1 MMQSVFTKTF
11 YDLRWNLLAFCI
23 GLATLAF
30 FVLYI
35 YPSVADAQEGMFEG
49 LAGDAAQAILGSA
62 NPGTPEGF
70 LNVQFFSFLPLFL
83 AIFLI
88 IASSATIAGEEGDKT
103 LGVLMARPVSRWRV
117 LTEKALAIAAGLV
130 LITLS
135 IAAGSVA
142 GALVAGVDIDLTKM
156 ALAMIAAI
164 PWGLFVLG
172 FGLFCSAVFKNRMW
186 AALLATGVV
195 VAAYMFN
202 SLTEFVTS
210 LVTYNRFLPMYY
222 YSWGDPLIGSLNW
235 AHVAVLTGSGFAFYL
250 LAMLAFERREITG

>member
-1 MMQSVFTKTF
+1 MMQSVFTKTL
-11 YDLRWNLLAFCI
+11 YDLRLNILAFCV

-35 YPSVADAQEGMFEG
+35 YPSFSSANEGLFEG
-49 LAGDAAQAILGSA
+49 LTGPAAKAILGSE

-70 LNVQFFSFLPLFL
+70 LNVQLFSFLPLFL

-88 IASSATIAGEEGDKT
+88 IAASAAIAGEEGDKT
-103 LGVLMARPVSRWRV
+103 LGVLMARPISRWRV
-117 LTEKALAIAAGLV
+117 LTEKALAIGVGLV
-130 LITLS
+130 LITLAM
-135 IAAGSVA
+135 AAGSVA
-142 GALVAGVDIDLTKM
+142 GALVAGVDIDLLEM
-156 ALAMIAAI
+156 ALAIIAAI

-172 FGLFCSAVFKNRMW
+172 FGLFCSAIVKSRMW

-222 YSWGDPLIGSLNW
+222 YNWGDPLIAPLNW
-235 AHVAVLTGSGFAFYL
+235 IHIAVLTGSGIVFYL
-250 LAMLAFERREITG
+250 LAMLAFERREIMG

>member
-1 MMQSVFTKTF
+1 MMESVFMKTL
-11 YDLRWNLLAFCI
+11 YDLRWNILAFCV

-35 YPSVADAQEGMFEG
+35 YPSFAEANEGIFEG
-49 LAGDAAQAILGSA
+49 LQAEAAQAILGAA

-70 LNVQFFSFLPLFL
+70 LNVQLFPFLPLIL

-88 IASSATIAGEEGDKT
+88 VATSAAIAGEEGEKT

-117 LTEKALAIAAGLV
+117 LTEKALAIGVGLLLISLATAGG
-130 LITLS
+130 S
-135 IAAGSVA
+135 IA
-142 GALVAGVDIDLTKM
+142 GALAAGVEIDL
-156 ALAMIAAI
+156 AELGLSIVAAI
-164 PWGLFVLG
+164 PWGVWVLG
-172 FGLFCSAVFKNRMW
+172 FGLFCSAIFKSRMW

-210 LVTYNRFLPMYY
+210 LVAYNRFLPMYY
-222 YSWGDPLIGSLNW
+222 YNWGDPLIGPVNW
-235 AHVAVLTGSGFAFYL
+235 IHVGVLVGSGVVFYL

>member
-1 MMQSVFTKTF
+1 MMQSVFSKTF
-11 YDLRWNLLAFCI
+11 YDLRWNILAFSL
-23 GLATLAF
+23 GLGTLAF
-30 FVLYI
+30 FVLFI
-35 YPSVADAQEGMFEG
+35 YPSVANAQEGMFEG
-49 LAGDAAQAILGSA
+49 LAGEAAQAILGSA

-70 LNVQFFSFLPLFL
+70 LNVQLFSFLPLFL

-88 IASSATIAGEEGDKT
+88 IAASAAIAGEEGDKT

-117 LTEKALAIAAGLV
+117 LTEKALAIGLGLV
-130 LITLS
+130 LITLAM
-135 IAAGSVA
+135 AAGAVT
-142 GALVAGVDIDLTKM
+142 GALVAGVDIDLLKM
-156 ALAMIAAI
+156 ALAIVAAI

-172 FGLFCSAVFKNRMW
+172 FGLFCSAIFKNRMW

-222 YSWGDPLIGSLNW
+222 YSWGDPLIDSINW
-235 AHVAVLTGSGFAFYL
+235 IHVAVLTGSGLVFYL
-250 LAMLAFERREITG
+250 LALLAFERREIVG

>member
-1 MMQSVFTKTF
+1 MMHSVFMKTL
-11 YDLRWNLLAFCI
+11 YDLRWNVLAFCI
-23 GLATLAF
+23 GLGMLAF
-30 FVLYI
+30 FVLFI
-35 YPSVADAQEGMFEG
+35 YPSVADAQEGMFDG
-49 LAGDAAQAILGSA
+49 LAGEAAQAILGSA

-70 LNVQFFSFLPLFL
+70 LNVQLFSFLPLFL

-88 IASSATIAGEEGDKT
+88 ISSSAAIAGEEGDKT

-117 LTEKALAIAAGLV
+117 LTEKAAAIGVGLV
-130 LITLS
+130 VITL
-135 IAAGSVA
+135 AMAL
-142 GALVAGVDIDLTKM
+142 GAVLGAVVAGVDIDLVKM
-156 ALAMIAAI
+156 ALAIVAAI

-172 FGLFCSAVFKNRMW
+172 FGLFCSAIFKSRMW

-222 YSWGDPLIGSLNW
+222 YNWGDPLIGSLNW
-235 AHVAVLTGSGFAFYL
+235 NHVAVLSGSGLVFYL
-250 LAMLAFERREITG
+250 LAMLVFERREIVG

>member
-1 MMQSVFTKTF
+1 MMHSVFSKTF
-11 YDLRWNLLAFCI
+11 YDLRWNILAFCI

-30 FVLYI
+30 FVLFI
-35 YPSVADAQEGMFEG
+35 YPSVANAQEGMFEG
-49 LAGDAAQAILGSA
+49 LAGEAAQAILGSA

-70 LNVQFFSFLPLFL
+70 LNVQLFSFLPLFL

-88 IASSATIAGEEGDKT
+88 IAASAAVAGEEGDKT

-117 LTEKALAIAAGLV
+117 LTEKALAITVGLV

-135 IAAGSVA
+135 IAAGAVA
-142 GALVAGVDIDLTKM
+142 GALAAGVDIDLARM
-156 ALAMIAAI
+156 ALAMVAAI

-172 FGLFCSAVFKNRMW
+172 FGLFCSAIFKNRMW

-222 YSWGDPLIGSLNW
+222 YNWGDPLIGPLNW
-235 AHVAVLTGSGFAFYL
+235 VHVAILSGAGVVFYL
-250 LAMLAFERREITG
+250 LALLAFERREIVG